1 MQSSKGSLKTVYFTN
16 PVTITLF
23 VLLLTTVISHV
34 ADYFINVALNK
45 DTVFGMYNYSL
56 PLVVNILLFAL
67 FLFITLKI
75 RSHKTTNILS
85 DKELSQRSFGSTPVS
100 VALITL
106 IVASIASSAL
116 YRLLQYVGD
125 RHMNYSIQSLKK
137 INSFEI
143 FIFLAWIMI
152 CLFYFFTNKS
162 VGNVILSI
170 ISMATTYVAFHF
182 LFVVDIVQKVKEGTT
197 LEDYVQNKMIQDAL
211 EDAGIGK
218 LIALTSLPE
227 NFMSIVYKFIFYVA
241 IILTLLNF
249 RILKKRAQNPV
260 ANVISSTATIIAAL
274 LLLISLTPLTDI
286 ITTGLAI
293 LINK

>member
-23 VLLLTTVISHV
+23 VLLLTTVISHI

-45 DTVFGMYNYSL
+45 DTVWGMYNYGL

-85 DKELSQRSFGSTPVS
+85 DKELSQRSFGSTPIS

-116 YRLLQYVGD
+116 YRLLQYVSD

-143 FIFLAWIMI
+143 FVFLAWIMI

-182 LFVVDIVQKVKEGTT
+182 LFVVDIVQKVKDGTT

-260 ANVISSTATIIAAL
+260 ANIISSTATIIAAL

>member
-106 IVASIASSAL
+106 IVASIASSVL

-260 ANVISSTATIIAAL
+260 ANIISSTATIIAAL

-286 ITTGLAI
+286 ITTGLAL

>member
-45 DTVFGMYNYSL
+45 DTVWGMYNYSL

-75 RSHKTTNILS
+75 RSHKSTNILS

-116 YRLLQYVGD
+116 YRLLQYVSG

-137 INSFEI
+137 INSLEI

-182 LFVVDIVQKVKEGTT
+182 LFVVDIVQKVKDGTT

-211 EDAGIGK
+211 EGAGIGK

-227 NFMSIVYKFIFYVA
+227 NSMSIVYKFIF
-241 IILTLLNF
+241 
-249 RILKKRAQNPV
+249 
-260 ANVISSTATIIAAL
+260 
-274 LLLISLTPLTDI
+274 
-286 ITTGLAI
+286 
-293 LINK
+293 

>member
-1 MQSSKGSLKTVYFTN
+1 MQSSKGRLKTVYFTN

-45 DTVFGMYNYSL
+45 DTVFGMNNYSL
-56 PLVVNILLFAL
+56 PLVVNIILFAL

-106 IVASIASSAL
+106 IVASIASIAL

-170 ISMATTYVAFHF
+170 ISMAMAYVAFHF
-182 LFVVDIVQKVKEGTT
+182 LFVVDVIQKVKAGTT

-227 NFMSIVYKFIFYVA
+227 NFMSIIYKFIFYVA

-286 ITTGLAI
+286 ITTGLAL

>member
-23 VLLLTTVISHV
+23 VLLLTTVITHV

-45 DTVFGMYNYSL
+45 DTVWGMYNYSL

-106 IVASIASSAL
+106 IVASIASNAL
-116 YRLLQYVGD
+116 YRLFQYVGD

-137 INSFEI
+137 INSLEI

-170 ISMATTYVAFHF
+170 ISMATAYVAFHF
-182 LFVVDIVQKVKEGTT
+182 LFVVDIVQKVKDGTT

-227 NFMSIVYKFIFYVA
+227 NSMSIVYKFIFYVA

-260 ANVISSTATIIAAL
+260 ANIISSTATIIAAL

-293 LINK
+293 LINR